1 MRLKA
6 RFEEYQFHHGE
17 LVAGAALGY
26 NFGDGYLHGSFLL
39 SEVQKVCRFEEG
51 ECVQIFVDSCPLFG
65 RKYPWWIRDATDAF
79 GHVHKGEG
87 DLRLLTNSQPWG
99 SRKTA

>member
-1 MRLKA
+1 MRAGRLFPKLIPKALGAPPHGMRLKA

-65 RKYPWWIRDATDAF
+65 SKFPWC
-79 GHVHKGEG
+79 VCSS
-87 DLRLLTNSQPWG
+87 LPLS
-99 SRKTA
+99 S